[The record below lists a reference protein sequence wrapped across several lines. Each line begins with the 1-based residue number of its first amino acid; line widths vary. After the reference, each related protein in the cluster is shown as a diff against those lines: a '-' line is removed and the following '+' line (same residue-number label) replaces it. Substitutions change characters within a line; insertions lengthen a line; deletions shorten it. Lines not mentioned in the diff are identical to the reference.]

1 MDGFTVTTLDLSMT
15 NPETGNPLVA
25 NLYHVDGI
33 ARPLSIAELV
43 MAICLDK
50 ATEIEEKIVG
60 RMETLSRM
68 TINLEALTEVQTAL
82 TSLMMEKKPRP
93 ALEYISDLRSW
104 NPAWGGTEPFNLKLD
119 WYDANGVRKSCPITT
134 YDSLTEFLTTQVG
147 MKLDEK
153 MTTISELVQ
162 AVSSRIDELNT
173 TNQKEMIDLQAD
185 VAKRDNRYELITNM
199 LKSIG
204 SVNLNAVSNFK

>member
-1 MDGFTVTTLDLSMT
+1 MDGFSVTTFDLSMT

-82 TSLMMEKKPRP
+82 TSLMVAKSPRP
-93 ALEYISDLRSW
+93 ALEYVDDLSNW
-104 NPAWGGTEPFNLKLD
+104 NPAWGKGPFGLKLD
-119 WYDANGVRKSCPITT
+119 WYDANGIRQTYPIET
-134 YDSLTEFLTTQVG
+134 YPQLQQFLAPAGVSLDD
-147 MKLDEK
+147 KLQ
-153 MTTISELVQ
+153 TISELVQ

-173 TNQKEMIDLQAD
+173 TNQKEMIDLQSD